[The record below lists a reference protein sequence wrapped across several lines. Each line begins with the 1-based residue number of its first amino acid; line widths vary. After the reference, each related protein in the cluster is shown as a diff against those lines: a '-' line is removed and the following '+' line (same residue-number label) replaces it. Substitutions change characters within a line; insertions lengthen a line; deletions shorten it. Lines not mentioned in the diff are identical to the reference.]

1 MAKSYVPVIVPALKA
16 MFGSAITALDKNS
29 LTYIGAPSGG
39 DLPAKFCTVAYAND
53 DQAGVTVQ
61 RTSPQ
66 WGNTP
71 EVFGEIV
78 TVINAV
84 TVASGD
90 NDSALT
96 MTAAQELFEVCANAV
111 HVDPYLG
118 GVINP
123 DGKPGLNRAD
133 LGAHEW
139 WIQDAGE
146 IVTVVFQVVVNIQ
159 WGQP

>member
-1 MAKSYVPVIVPALKA
+1 MAKSYVPVILPALKS
-16 MFGSAITALDKNS
+16 MFGTALTAVDKDVQ
-29 LTYIGAPSGG
+29 TFIGNAAGG
-39 DLPAKFCTVAYAND
+39 DIPTKYATVAFAND
-53 DQAGVTVQ
+53 EQAGVTVQ
-61 RTSPQ
+61 RVVSPY
-66 WGNTP
+66 GNTS

-78 TVINAV
+78 TVINGV

-96 MTAAQELFEVCANAV
+96 LAAVQELFEACAASV
-111 HVDPYLG
+111 HSDPYLG

-123 DGKPGLNRAD
+123 GGKPGLNRAD

-146 IVTVVFQVVVNIQ
+146 IATVVFQVVVNVQ